1 MKKRVF
7 MIFLIFLPSF
17 ILASSYFPQFF
28 HFYNPSLGEWSKYE
42 ITDNF
47 GNKGFL
53 TVSVVAKENDD
64 YWIEVE
70 SSSNGENGI
79 VAYLVKGDPTDDENV
94 LKIRLKSEDGPIIE
108 IDKAT
113 LDKMRKMQKINQSF
127 QSVGPPRGKIQT
139 LPNEKIK
146 VGKKSYNCSRIKLV
160 GEEGRS
166 ADIWTNDEVVPFGIV
181 KLISGNESLVLLD
194 SGKDAKMKLSGDVK
208 PLVIEGGN

>member
-1 MKKRVF
+1 MKTKLSI
-7 MIFLIFLPSF
+7 IFLVFLPSF
-17 ILASSYFPQFF
+17 IFASSYFPQFY
-28 HFYNPSLGEWSKYE
+28 HFYKPTLGEWSKYE

-47 GNKGFL
+47 GNKGIL

-79 VAYLVKGDPTDDENV
+79 VAYLVNGDPTDDENV

-113 LDKMRKMQKINQSF
+113 LDKMKKMQKISQSF

-139 LPNEKIK
+139 LPNEKL
-146 VGKKSYNCSRIKLV
+146 RLEEKLQLFQNK
-160 GEEGRS
+160 
-166 ADIWTNDEVVPFGIV
+166 TNW
-181 KLISGNESLVLLD
+181 
-194 SGKDAKMKLSGDVK
+194 
-208 PLVIEGGN
+208 